1 MNLQCNNGLAAS
13 SGWLRVNRHCPC
25 LICGKPDWCLI
36 SQDGTAVICA
46 RIESDKPAGNKGAGW
61 IHKLTEDRQLLQK
74 PTATASNDYPLA
86 SIPRRDLI
94 YNALLW
100 ELTLSDSHREH
111 LHKRGLSDTDIED
124 LGYKTLPP
132 DGRATAIRSLVNA
145 GFHMA
150 GVPGFYFENNDVR
163 LLGEPGILIPI
174 RDVQGM
180 INGLQV
186 RADKTDGGK
195 YRWISSA
202 SKPFG
207 CSSGAPIHVSH
218 PEYANGEF
226 WITEGALKAD
236 IAAIKIQRCILAIA
250 GVGNW
255 PGVIPIVR
263 TLAPARVIVAFD
275 MDKLTNHAVQLHHDA
290 LLTYLINHEIRTF
303 EADWDSSF
311 NGLDDLIIG
320 GQ

>member
-1 MNLQCNNGLAAS
+1 M
-13 SGWLRVNRHCPC
+13 
-25 LICGKPDWCLI
+25 
-36 SQDGTAVICA
+36 
-46 RIESDKPAGNKGAGW
+46 
-61 IHKLTEDRQLLQK
+61 
-74 PTATASNDYPLA
+74 A
-86 SIPRRDLI
+86 SILRRDLI

-100 ELTLSDSHREH
+100 EFTLSDLHREH
-111 LHKRGLSDTDIED
+111 LHKRGLSNMDIKD
-124 LGYKTLPP
+124 LGYKTLPH

-150 GVPGFYFENNDVR
+150 GVPGFYFEDKDVK
-163 LLGEPGILIPI
+163 LSGETGILIPI
-174 RDVQGM
+174 RDIKGM
-180 INGLQV
+180 IKGLQV

-202 SKPFG
+202 GKSFG

-218 PEYANGEF
+218 PEYANGEL
-226 WITEGALKAD
+226 WITEGAIKSD
-236 IAAIKIQRCILAIA
+236 IAAIKMQRCILAIA

-255 PGVIPIVR
+255 SGIIPIVR
-263 TLAPARVIVAFD
+263 AFAPARVIVAFD

-290 LLTYLINHEIRTF
+290 LMTYLINRGIRTF

-311 NGLDDLIIG
+311 KGLDDLLTG